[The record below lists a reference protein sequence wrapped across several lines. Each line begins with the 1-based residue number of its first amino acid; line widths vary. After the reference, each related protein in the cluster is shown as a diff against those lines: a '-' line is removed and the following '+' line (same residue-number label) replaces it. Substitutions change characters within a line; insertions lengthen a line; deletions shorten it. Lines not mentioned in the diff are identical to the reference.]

1 MKRKEFKIENN
12 IDNTFINEFLKFY
25 NEKNSE
31 IDGINL
37 NINITDNNISGE
49 IDQLFLGYL
58 TLYLIDFEK
67 EDVNIYFKLDKDE
80 KRVRSLAQQIKNV
93 ITTAAI
99 KSSRFN
105 LSYETTDK
113 ESGEIIVKRI
123 NLDFEELQANK
134 TFIPTIFIDRNR
146 NLLSERYFEPSYRNS
161 QLDLIKD
168 LYRKKIKEE
177 LPNRIGLENFNETL
191 LFELNLE
198 QFNFFELTVFRLLV
212 SDGLYS
218 LLAGKGIDKKEK
230 AKRLQKNLEKIS
242 SYKLFAKN
250 LSSGIKELS
259 KNIEEHSSTGI
270 GFITARI
277 YDAKRLSELKGES
290 ENEFIKNRNES
301 VYISDKKGN
310 NKYFLDIN
318 VGDLG
323 NQTVKEKYILN
334 LEDNSKKY
342 KENLVIENIEKDIE
356 VIKRM
361 NYQDFFVVNPDI
373 YFDLSHQQNK
383 LISRFGLHHFTYLLK
398 DSAKSY
404 VKVSSQNEGMSVYNF
419 ENKEN
424 YNTKIN
430 FIKFGTNYNCI
441 VPIEINI
448 TNESNNQNNS
458 NYGLK
463 EGQQVGT
470 FKKLNSFK
478 KIKNLKEFQENKN
491 SNTLYKLDI
500 DQTSMTTDK
509 YENIF
514 SIYDKVKSIPQNIR
528 ESILLIDGNRINL
541 KNESNWLRLL
551 TVINTFFKDIIVYNL
566 PFAKT
571 LEIINIRKGYNQG
584 NINFWNK
591 ESSVLFY
598 STKERNENFRFGAT
612 LLTGSNINSFNRI
625 NSLIWQHHYSF
636 GANDGINYTFDNT
649 KDIPEFKE
657 ITSGNFF
664 NNGILNY
671 FELLINIP
679 DHYGGEISLFE
690 KSIQYSLNTPFSE
703 RLNSKTNNRGYKVE
717 NTHFRLGSKI
727 HISDFYYAKRLFQNS
742 FFTTP
747 LAFKIAN
754 DIKEKLSK
762 GKKYTIVGYE
772 TYSSFFISTIRN
784 ISKQINQDIDINHC
798 IIDKDGDV
806 SISPENLNEN
816 IFIVVPIASSFS
828 TSIKIKNQLS
838 GILERNNKNPNI
850 IDPYY
855 NLILVGHT
863 KTQKGS
869 NEIIPFQK
877 LVNSSVSADGY
888 YDFDNEILNEFYWK
902 SINTK
907 EKTIR
912 VNIFKTGEE
921 SAIEQKYYIP
931 VYTRWQ
937 ISSKCENCFT
947 DHNQDKY
954 ITDEKC
960 LIETG
965 SASITPRLI
974 FGMPKAKVPKNKAKG
989 LNLKSTLIYGNY
1001 SKGRNNYLYYTRT
1014 GTLAKNNEN
1023 EIIKWLESIKEKILN
1038 KVDGKKIVIV
1048 TPSSGSKSSFIDLVN
1063 EILFEYT
1070 ANCLVISLEEDYIE
1084 NAETLYS
1091 DGLFKADYVIY
1102 VDDVL
1107 STINS
1112 FLETNYIVKYIRNK
1126 KEKGKGIDF
1135 CISLL
1140 NRMSFDCEEN
1150 LLLKLV
1156 PLKSKDFDINLKNV
1170 EERLFYFTRL
1180 NNPSIDEP
1188 NNVFPLDK
1196 EKDRYEQLAL
1206 TSSLDSLRDKFK
1218 YKGYKLNKKDLNNFK
1233 AQKLDSNWEAK
1244 KLFQLVILD
1253 NLYSAFEFN
1262 SEQYKLDLASFFNI
1276 EEEDGF
1282 NYEKAFNNLKT
1293 FVLSPLEDDYHID
1306 VISEIKKYYLNID
1319 FTLLKIICSTP
1330 LVYYKA
1336 IRETAFNWIL
1346 IKLEDERK
1354 FIDNTLLKSTDTEIE
1369 SNDFELIFN
1378 YFRTGEYPR
1387 VKNLKFFL
1395 KRSVELKSNY
1405 IISNSFFES
1414 ICKLIN
1420 RLYLY
1425 NQEVSHNL
1433 NKGLSKIEEP
1443 DLFSPST
1450 TFVPIEYIPTKE
1462 LVYSLTGYIQELL
1475 FNHETK
1481 ALKLESTINQLIE
1494 TGTLDINSDLR
1505 NGNSNHYLR
1514 LLKLENTEAIDR
1526 FWHYYLEKEKNRDL
1540 NNNVLAENELSID
1553 KILELNEGY
1562 KNDPKFKSII
1572 LLESN
1577 CQNSLIKFFKL
1588 KALLY
1593 NLSVPNA
1600 KTVINDSV
1608 LMKDKEKGIEKNIK
1622 RLLSG
1627 IKDIIIGKDS
1637 GTISVNQCLLSV
1649 NFNSI
1654 EKFTE
1659 DDLYTFKLKD
1669 EYTFTD
1675 AFSELQNSATMAMFK
1690 GIPAYKQ
1697 NIESDS
1703 RNIIKLSNIEIR
1715 KDENGEILVRENTIN
1730 PYSNICE
1737 KDKFSTQLGV
1747 IKDYSDVKDLKP
1759 NESLLLIGISSY
1771 HKKNS
1776 GKPSLVQQAILS
1788 IFLNTTERIEAEKL
1802 RLILLLRKSLSE
1814 YLNEHTTNNTFQ
1826 ELIKTRELN
1835 RYQDNL
1841 DHDLSKY
1848 LLKQQELVNKKTVYE
1863 NNQIF
1868 NVINNAIIGQIAA
1881 YDVKNNKVLD
1891 KSSEEIKKYIKLIL
1905 STEILGKYIFKE
1917 NQEIQVEVD
1926 ISTIDSFIYEIVF
1939 PQLLLNIKDYAN
1951 PYSPDIK
1958 ITISEDSFIFINKKG
1973 ANLPNENRKGLKMC
1987 KQMTEEIL
1995 GYKFNKNPVFET
2007 DYFKVEIKLL

>member
-12 IDNTFINEFLKFY
+12 IDNKFINEFLKFY

-37 NINITDNNISGE
+37 NINITDNSITGE

-67 EDVNIYFKLDKDE
+67 EDVNIYFKLNKDE
-80 KRVRSLAQQIKNV
+80 NRIRSLAQQLKNV
-93 ITTAAI
+93 ITTANI

-105 LSYETTDK
+105 LFFESADK
-113 ESGEIIVKRI
+113 ESGEIITKRI
-123 NLDFEELQANK
+123 NLDFENLQANK

-146 NLLSERYFEPSYRNS
+146 NLLSEQYFESTYKTQ
-161 QLDLIKD
+161 QLDLIKK
-168 LYRKKIKEE
+168 LYRQKIKEE
-177 LPNRIGLENFNETL
+177 LPNRIGLENFNETFL
-191 LFELNLE
+191 LELNLE
-198 QFNFFELTVFRLLV
+198 QFNFFELTVFRLLI
-212 SDGLYS
+212 SEGLYS

-230 AKRLQKNLEKIS
+230 ANRLDKNLEKIN

-277 YDAKRLSELKGES
+277 YDVERLSELKGES

-301 VYISDKKGN
+301 IYISDKKGN
-310 NKYFLDIN
+310 NRYFLDIN

-361 NYQDFFVVNPDI
+361 RYQDFFVVNPDI

-398 DSAKSY
+398 DSSKSY
-404 VKVSSQNEGMSVYNF
+404 VKVSSQNEGMSVHNF
-419 ENKEN
+419 NNEEI
-424 YNTKIN
+424 YNTKVN
-430 FIKFGTNYNCI
+430 FIEYGTNYNCI

-448 TNESNNQNNS
+448 ENESNSEKNS
-458 NYGLK
+458 NYALR

-470 FKKLNSFK
+470 FKRLNSFK
-478 KIKNLKEFQENKN
+478 KIKAFEDFQVNKGV
-491 SNTLYKLDI
+491 NTLFKLEI
-500 DQTSMTTDK
+500 ENEPKTNDK

-514 SIYDKVKSIPQNIR
+514 SVYDKVKSIPQNIR
-528 ESILLIDGNRINL
+528 ESILLIDGKNINL

-551 TVINTFFKDIIVYNL
+551 TVINTLFKDIIVYNL
-566 PFAKT
+566 PFDTT

-591 ESSVLFY
+591 ESTVLFY
-598 STKERNENFRFGAT
+598 STKKRNENFRFGAT

-625 NSLIWQHHYSF
+625 NSMIWQHHYSF
-636 GANDGINYTFDNT
+636 GANDGINYKFDNT
-649 KDIPEFKE
+649 KDIPEFNE

-671 FELLINIP
+671 FELLIKIP
-679 DHYGGEISLFE
+679 DHFGGKISLFE

-747 LAFKIAN
+747 LAFIIAN
-754 DIKEKLSK
+754 DIKEKISK

-888 YDFDNEILNEFYWK
+888 HDFDNEILNEFYWK

-947 DHNQDKY
+947 DLNQDKH

-974 FGMPKAKVPKNKAKG
+974 FGMPKAKVPKNKAKA
-989 LNLKSTLIYGNY
+989 LNIKNTLIYGNY

-1014 GTLAKNNEN
+1014 GTLAKNNEI
-1023 EIIKWLESIKEKILN
+1023 EIIKWLESIKEKLLN

-1218 YKGYKLNKKDLNNFK
+1218 YKGHKLNKKDLNNFK

-1262 SEQYKLDLASFFNI
+1262 SEQYKVDLSSFFNI
-1276 EEEDGF
+1276 EEMDGF
-1282 NYEKAFNNLKT
+1282 DYDKTFNNLKS
-1293 FVLSPLEDDYHID
+1293 FVLAPLDDAYHND
-1306 VISEIKKYYLNID
+1306 VISDIKKYYSNID

-1330 LVYYKA
+1330 LVYYKV

-1346 IKLEDERK
+1346 MKLEDERN
-1354 FIDNTLLKSTDTEIE
+1354 FIDDTLLNSAD
-1369 SNDFELIFN
+1369 DELIYK

-1405 IISNSFFES
+1405 IISNSFFDS
-1414 ICKLIN
+1414 ICKLID

-1425 NQEVSHNL
+1425 NQKVSNNL
-1433 NKGLSKIEEP
+1433 SKGLSKIEEP

-1450 TFVPIEYIPTKE
+1450 IEYIPTKE

-1494 TGTLDINSDLR
+1494 TGKLDINSDLR

-1540 NNNVLAENELSID
+1540 NNDDLAENELSID
-1553 KILELNEGY
+1553 KISELNEGY

-1577 CQNSLIKFFKL
+1577 CQNSLIQFFKL
-1588 KALLY
+1588 KALFY

-1600 KTVINDSV
+1600 KTVINDSH
-1608 LMKDKEKGIEKNIK
+1608 LIKDKEKGIEKNIK
-1622 RLLSG
+1622 RLLNG
-1627 IKDIIIGKDS
+1627 IKDIVVGKDS
-1637 GTISVNQCLLSV
+1637 GTISVNQCLLTV

-1654 EKFTE
+1654 NEFTE
-1659 DDLYTFKLKD
+1659 DDLYTFKLTD
-1669 EYTFTD
+1669 DNTFTD
-1675 AFSELQNSATMAMFK
+1675 AFNELQNSATMSMFK

-1697 NIESDS
+1697 NIESVS
-1703 RNIIKLSNIEIR
+1703 KNIIKLSNIEIR
-1715 KDENGEILVRENTIN
+1715 KDENGKILLRENTMN

-1747 IKDYSDVKDLKP
+1747 IKGYSDVKSLKP

-1771 HKKNS
+1771 DHKNT
-1776 GKPSLVQQAILS
+1776 GKPSLIQQAILS
-1788 IFLNTTERIEAEKL
+1788 IFLKTPKRIEAEKL

-1863 NNQIF
+1863 NNKIF

-1881 YDVKNNKVLD
+1881 YDEKNNKVLE
-1891 KSSEEIKKYIKLIL
+1891 KTSQEIKKYIKLIL
-1905 STEILGKYIFKE
+1905 STEILGKYTFKE
-1917 NQEIQVEVD
+1917 DHEIQVEVN
-1926 ISTIDSFIYEIVF
+1926 ISTIDSFIYDIVF

-1958 ITISEDSFIFINKKG
+1958 ITISENNFVFINKKG
-1973 ANLPNENRKGLKMC
+1973 TNLPNENRKGLKMC
-1987 KQMTEEIL
+1987 KQITEDIL
-1995 GYKFNKNPVFET
+1995 GYRFSKNPVFES